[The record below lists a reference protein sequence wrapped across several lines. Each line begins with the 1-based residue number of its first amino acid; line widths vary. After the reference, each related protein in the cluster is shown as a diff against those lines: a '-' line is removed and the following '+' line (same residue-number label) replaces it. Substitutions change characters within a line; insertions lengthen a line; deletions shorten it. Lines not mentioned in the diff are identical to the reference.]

1 MSDVMSVRLH
11 LSGVRVMRVGVDSV
25 ERLEV
30 EVESAREWS
39 RCRHCGFRCYKVWD
53 RRAKRVLDL
62 GVSGR
67 RTTLVW
73 RRRRFECGNCGERHL
88 EDHDQFEAGLTRRFA
103 RRLVADATVMSIRAV
118 ARHHGVGWHRI
129 MGLVRAHSERVAQ
142 RRRARPCRVLL
153 VDETSI
159 RRRHRYVTV
168 VACGDSGKVLAMIPG
183 RTKES
188 LARFFRDQGAWWCR
202 QVEIVVPDGSRPYQ
216 AAIAQYLPDA
226 RHVLDRFHV
235 ARWFTQGLTL
245 VRRELQRRDP
255 DRRPP
260 TFEPDLFRAR
270 FTLLRR
276 ADHLSQ
282 ANQALGRFADLY
294 ATGQTPEYRDI
305 VDTIIV
311 WGEQILAYHT
321 TRRVS
326 DGPLEGINNLHPSP
340 TPRRSRVHQ
349 PQQLPS
355 PPNPRN
361 TRTRRVC
368 SAGAGLTHLV
378 TGLWCLCHDL
388 STWPPPGLLNRGAG

>member
-1 MSDVMSVRLH
+1 MPPS
-11 LSGVRVMRVGVDSV
+11 
-25 ERLEV
+25 
-30 EVESAREWS
+30 
-39 RCRHCGFRCYKVWD
+39 
-53 RRAKRVLDL
+53 
-62 GVSGR
+62 
-67 RTTLVW
+67 
-73 RRRRFECGNCGERHL
+73 
-88 EDHDQFEAGLTRRFA
+88 
-103 RRLVADATVMSIRAV
+103 
-118 ARHHGVGWHRI
+118 
-129 MGLVRAHSERVAQ
+129 
-142 RRRARPCRVLL
+142 
-153 VDETSI
+153 
-159 RRRHRYVTV
+159 
-168 VACGDSGKVLAMIPG
+168 GDSRPQQDPAHTRPPSHSIFPTLAMCS
-183 RTKES
+183 TAFMS
-188 LARFFRDQGAWWCR
+188 LG
-202 QVEIVVPDGSRPYQ
+202 GSRKDSPWYDGRYNTAR
-216 AAIAQYLPDA
+216 AAA
-226 RHVLDRFHV
+226 
-235 ARWFTQGLTL
+235 
-245 VRRELQRRDP
+245 
-255 DRRPP
+255 PP
-260 TFEPDLFRAR
+260 TFGPDLLASPLQRLLRRADLSPKPTKPAS
-270 FTLLRR
+270 TLLRR
-276 ADHLSQ
+276 AYQLYEADNPDR